1 MAVAITLKFITTV
14 ALYIQLLTLVYL
26 YSANRARFFRYL
38 VWAWSLFVLSK
49 GAYII
54 QHFFPQAE
62 AVIPL
67 LNAAGSAGDLLIL
80 AAALAYRKDYR
91 LRSSHIALGVGYA
104 VLSALLSAPTE
115 IGLEMPLLRRFVG
128 GAALITAGLTF
139 WPWRAMG
146 ASPRGCR
153 FLSISLA
160 LWGMGRMA
168 TGFVDVPSDSMAF
181 VICSTALAL
190 FYFLSV
196 LAVIL
201 LDMNRARGDV
211 ASLKEFNERLV
222 DGLGE
227 GLQLVDGEFTIHHA
241 NRWISEQ
248 FGPVVGR
255 RCFEVLTVNHQQCPG
270 CPLARRDAMQA
281 PARLDITGANNRRFL
296 LTCSPV
302 RQADGQIFLLELVGD
317 ITEQER
323 LRQRLSEVE
332 QLAAV
337 GELAAGVAHEIR
349 NPLAA
354 ILNAA
359 TLLEE
364 EETLTAEER
373 TSILAA
379 VKTEARRLNTTLSD
393 FLLFARP
400 REPSRQNGDI
410 GKVVEHVSALL
421 HEERSR
427 RGGLQVDLRIEP
439 TIPTFAF
446 DADQLTQV
454 LWNIARNG
462 LEAMQGHGRLSLKV
476 GRRNGEVL
484 ITISDT
490 GPGIPPEER
499 RHIFQPFVSKKPGG
513 TGLGLAIAQRI
524 VTAHGGRIDL
534 ESAPDHGSRFII
546 SLPLVEA

>member
-1 MAVAITLKFITTV
+1 MAVAMTLKFVTTL
-14 ALYIQLLTLVYL
+14 ALYVQLLTLVYL
-26 YSANRARFFRYL
+26 YSANRVRFFRYL

-49 GAYII
+49 GAYVI
-54 QHFFPQAE
+54 QHFFPQAD

-80 AAALAYRKDYR
+80 AAALAYRQDYR
-91 LRSSHIALGVGYA
+91 IRSSHMVLGAAYA

-128 GAALITAGLTF
+128 GAALVTAGLTF
-139 WPWRAMG
+139 WPWRSKST
-146 ASPRGCR
+146 SPRGCR

-160 LWGMGRMA
+160 LWGMGRFA
-168 TGFVDVPSDSMAF
+168 TSFVNVPSDSVAF

-196 LAVIL
+196 LAIIIL
-201 LDMNRARGDV
+201 VLDRARGEV

-227 GLQLVDGEFTIHHA
+227 GLQLVDGEFTIRHA

-255 RCFEVLTVNHQQCPG
+255 RCFEVLTANQQQCPG
-270 CPLARRDAMQA
+270 CPLVHRDSMAA
-281 PARLDITGANNRRFL
+281 PTRLEITGAYDRRFL

-302 RQADGQIFLLELVGD
+302 RQADGEIFLLELVGD

-337 GELAAGVAHEIR
+337 GELAAGLAHEIR

-359 TLLEE
+359 TLLEDE
-364 EETLTAEER
+364 ATLTADER
-373 TSILAA
+373 ASILEA

-400 REPSRQNGDI
+400 REPTRQNGDI
-410 GKVVEHVSALL
+410 TKVVEHVSALL
-421 HEERSR
+421 QEERSR
-427 RGGLQVDLRIEP
+427 RGGVQVDLCIDP
-439 TIPTFAF
+439 TIPPLAF

-462 LEAMQGHGRLSLKV
+462 VEAMQGQGRLSLNV

-484 ITISDT
+484 ITVADT
-490 GPGIPPEER
+490 GPGIPPDER
-499 RHIFQPFVSKKPGG
+499 RRIFQPFVSKKPGG

-546 SLPLVEA
+546 SLPVGEG

>member
-1 MAVAITLKFITTV
+1 MTVAMTLKFITTV
-14 ALYIQLLTLVYL
+14 ALYLQLLTLVYL
-26 YSANRARFFRYL
+26 YSGNRARFFQYL
-38 VWAWSLFVLSK
+38 VWAWGLFVVSK
-49 GAYII
+49 GSYII
-54 QHFFPQAE
+54 QHFFPTAE
-62 AVIPL
+62 GVIPL

-80 AAALAYRKDYR
+80 AAGLAFRRDYR
-91 LRSSHIALGVGYA
+91 IRWYHAAAGVAYA
-104 VLSALLSAPTE
+104 VLASVLSTPGE
-115 IGLEMPLLRRFVG
+115 MSIEMPLSRRVVG
-128 GAALITAGLTF
+128 GSALIAAGVAF
-139 WPWRAMG
+139 WPWRSMAT
-146 ASPRGCR
+146 SPRGCR

-160 LWGMGRMA
+160 LWGLSRMA
-168 TGFVDVPSDSMAF
+168 TGFVVAPPDSVAF
-181 VICSTALAL
+181 MISSTALAL

-196 LAVIL
+196 LAIIIL
-201 LDMNRARGDV
+201 VLDRARGEV

-227 GLQLVDGEFTIHHA
+227 GLELIDGEFTIRHA
-241 NRWISEQ
+241 NRWMSQQ

-255 RCFEVLTVNHQQCPG
+255 RCYEVLTANHRPCPG
-270 CPLARRDAMQA
+270 CPLARRDVMDA
-281 PARLDITGANNRRFL
+281 PAHVEISGPEDRRFL

-332 QLAAV
+332 RLAAV
-337 GELAAGVAHEIR
+337 GELAAGLAHEIR

-364 EETLTAEER
+364 EATLTAEER
-373 TSILAA
+373 ASILEA
-379 VKTEARRLNTTLSD
+379 VKTEARRLNVTLSD

-400 REPSRQNGDI
+400 RQPTRQAGDI

-421 HEERSR
+421 QDERNG
-427 RGGLQVDLRIEP
+427 RGGMQVAVQVDP
-439 TIPTFAF
+439 SIPQFAF

-462 LEAMQGHGRLSLKV
+462 VEAMQGRGHLTLGV
-476 GRRNGEVL
+476 GRHNGEVL
-484 ITISDT
+484 ISVADT
-490 GPGIPPEER
+490 GPGISPDEQR
-499 RHIFQPFVSKKPGG
+499 RIFQPFISKKPGG

-524 VTAHGGRIDL
+524 VTAHGGRIDV
-534 ESAPDHGSRFII
+534 ESVPEQGSRFTIC
-546 SLPLVEA
+546 LPLVEG

>member
-1 MAVAITLKFITTV
+1 
-14 ALYIQLLTLVYL
+14 
-26 YSANRARFFRYL
+26 
-38 VWAWSLFVLSK
+38 
-49 GAYII
+49 
-54 QHFFPQAE
+54 
-62 AVIPL
+62 
-67 LNAAGSAGDLLIL
+67 L
-80 AAALAYRKDYR
+80 A
-91 LRSSHIALGVGYA
+91 
-104 VLSALLSAPTE
+104 
-115 IGLEMPLLRRFVG
+115 
-128 GAALITAGLTF
+128 F
-139 WPWRAMG
+139 WPWRSLG
-146 ASPRGCR
+146 SSPRGCR

-160 LWGMGRMA
+160 LWGLGRMA
-168 TGFVDVPSDSMAF
+168 TGFVDAPPESIAF
-181 VICSTALAL
+181 VISSTALAL

-196 LAVIL
+196 LAIIIL
-201 LDMNRARGDV
+201 VLDRARGEV

-227 GLQLVDGEFTIHHA
+227 GLELVNGEFTIRHA
-241 NRWISEQ
+241 NRWMSQQ

-255 RCFEVLTVNHQQCPG
+255 RCYEVLTANRRQCPG
-270 CPLARRDAMQA
+270 CPLARRDSMDA
-281 PARLDITGANNRRFL
+281 PARLEITGPDDRRFL

-302 RQADGQIFLLELVGD
+302 RQADGQVFLLELVND

-332 QLAAV
+332 RLAAV
-337 GELAAGVAHEIR
+337 GELAAGLAHEIR

-359 TLLEE
+359 TLLEDE
-364 EETLTAEER
+364 ATLTAEER
-373 TSILAA
+373 ASILEA

-400 REPSRQNGDI
+400 REPTRQTGDI
-410 GKVVEHVSALL
+410 GRVVEHVSALL
-421 HEERSR
+421 QEERNG
-427 RGGLQVDLRIEP
+427 RGGVQVDVRIDP
-439 TIPTFAF
+439 LIPPFAF

-462 LEAMQGHGRLSLKV
+462 VEAMQGRGHLTLDV

-499 RHIFQPFVSKKPGG
+499 RRIFQPFISKKPGG

-524 VTAHGGRIDL
+524 VTAHGGRIDV
-534 ESAPDHGSRFII
+534 ESAPEQGSRFTIC
-546 SLPLVEA
+546 LPVVGG

>member
-49 GAYII
+49 GAYVI

-80 AAALAYRKDYR
+80 AAALAYRQDYR
-91 LRSSHIALGVGYA
+91 LRSSHVVLGMAYA
-104 VLSALLSAPTE
+104 ILSSLLSAPTE

-139 WPWRAMG
+139 WPWRSMG

-168 TGFVDVPSDSMAF
+168 TGFVDVPSDSLAF

-196 LAVIL
+196 LAIIIL
-201 LDMNRARGDV
+201 VLDRARGEV

-227 GLQLVDGEFTIHHA
+227 GLQLVDGEFTIQHA

-255 RCFEVLTVNHQQCPG
+255 RCFKVLTANHQQCPG
-270 CPLARRDAMQA
+270 CPLVHRDVMQA
-281 PARLDITGANNRRFL
+281 AARLEITGANNRHFL

-302 RQADGQIFLLELVGD
+302 RQADGQIFLLELVSD

-323 LRQRLSEVE
+323 LRRRLSEVE

-400 REPSRQNGDI
+400 REPTRQNGDI
-410 GKVVEHVSALL
+410 VKIVEHVSALL
-421 HEERSR
+421 QEERSR
-427 RGGLQVDLRIEP
+427 RGGVQVDLRIEP
-439 TIPTFAF
+439 TIPAFAF

-462 LEAMQGHGRLSLKV
+462 LEAMQGQGRLSLNV

>member
-1 MAVAITLKFITTV
+1 MGVAITLKFITTV
-14 ALYIQLLTLVYL
+14 ALYLQLLTLVYL
-26 YSANRARFFRYL
+26 YSGNRARFFRYL
-38 VWAWSLFVLSK
+38 VWAWGLFVVSK
-49 GAYII
+49 GSYVI
-54 QHFFPQAE
+54 QHFFPQAGG
-62 AVIPL
+62 VIPL

-80 AAALAYRKDYR
+80 AAGLAYRGDYR
-91 LRSSHIALGVGYA
+91 IRSYHAAVGVAYA
-104 VLSALLSAPTE
+104 VLSSLLSSPAE
-115 IGLEMPLLRRFVG
+115 MGIEMPLSRRVVG
-128 GAALITAGLTF
+128 GSALIAAGVAF
-139 WPWRAMG
+139 WPWGSMAT
-146 ASPRGCR
+146 SPRGCR

-160 LWGMGRMA
+160 LWGLGRMA
-168 TGFVDVPSDSMAF
+168 TGFVDAPPDSVAF
-181 VICSTALAL
+181 MICSTALAL

-196 LAVIL
+196 LAIIIL
-201 LDMNRARGDV
+201 VLDRARGEV

-227 GLQLVDGEFTIHHA
+227 GLELVDGEFTIRHA
-241 NRWISEQ
+241 NRWMSEQ
-248 FGPVVGR
+248 FGSAVGR
-255 RCFEVLTVNHQQCPG
+255 RCYEVLTANKQQCPG
-270 CPLARRDAMQA
+270 CPLARRDVMEA
-281 PARLDITGANNRRFL
+281 PANLEISGPDDRRFL

-332 QLAAV
+332 RLAAV
-337 GELAAGVAHEIR
+337 GELAAGLAHEIR

-359 TLLEE
+359 TLLED

-373 TSILAA
+373 ASILEA
-379 VKTEARRLNTTLSD
+379 VRTEARRLNTTLSD

-400 REPSRQNGDI
+400 RQPTRQTGDI

-421 HEERSR
+421 HEERNGR
-427 RGGLQVDLRIEP
+427 AGVQVDVRVDS
-439 TIPTFAF
+439 TIPQFPF

-462 LEAMQGHGRLSLKV
+462 VEAMQGRGHLSLNV

-484 ITISDT
+484 ISVADT
-490 GPGIPPEER
+490 GPGISPDEQR
-499 RHIFQPFVSKKPGG
+499 RIFQPFISKKPGG

-534 ESAPDHGSRFII
+534 ESAPEQGSRFTIC
-546 SLPLVEA
+546 LPLLEG

>member
-1 MAVAITLKFITTV
+1 
-14 ALYIQLLTLVYL
+14 
-26 YSANRARFFRYL
+26 
-38 VWAWSLFVLSK
+38 
-49 GAYII
+49 
-54 QHFFPQAE
+54 
-62 AVIPL
+62 
-67 LNAAGSAGDLLIL
+67 
-80 AAALAYRKDYR
+80 
-91 LRSSHIALGVGYA
+91 
-104 VLSALLSAPTE
+104 
-115 IGLEMPLLRRFVG
+115 
-128 GAALITAGLTF
+128 
-139 WPWRAMG
+139 
-146 ASPRGCR
+146 
-153 FLSISLA
+153 
-160 LWGMGRMA
+160 MA
-168 TGFVDVPSDSMAF
+168 TGFVDAPTDSVAF
-181 VICSTALAL
+181 MICSTALAL

-196 LAVIL
+196 LAIIIL
-201 LDMNRARGDV
+201 VLDRARGEV

-227 GLQLVDGEFTIHHA
+227 GLELVDGEFTIRHA
-241 NRWISEQ
+241 NRWMSEQ
-248 FGPVVGR
+248 FGSAVGR
-255 RCFEVLTVNHQQCPG
+255 RCYEVLTANKQQCPG
-270 CPLARRDAMQA
+270 CPLARRDVMGA
-281 PARLDITGANNRRFL
+281 PANLEISGPDDRRFL

-332 QLAAV
+332 RLAAV
-337 GELAAGVAHEIR
+337 GELAAGLAHEIR

-359 TLLEE
+359 TLLED

-373 TSILAA
+373 ASILEA

-400 REPSRQNGDI
+400 RQPTRQTGDI

-421 HEERSR
+421 HEERHGR
-427 RGGLQVDLRIEP
+427 AGVQVNVRVDP
-439 TIPTFAF
+439 TIPQFPF

-462 LEAMQGHGRLSLKV
+462 VEAMQGCGHLSLNV

-484 ITISDT
+484 ISVADT
-490 GPGIPPEER
+490 GPGISPDEQR
-499 RHIFQPFVSKKPGG
+499 RIFQPFISKKPGG

-534 ESAPDHGSRFII
+534 ESAPEQGSRFTIC
-546 SLPLVEA
+546 LPLLEG